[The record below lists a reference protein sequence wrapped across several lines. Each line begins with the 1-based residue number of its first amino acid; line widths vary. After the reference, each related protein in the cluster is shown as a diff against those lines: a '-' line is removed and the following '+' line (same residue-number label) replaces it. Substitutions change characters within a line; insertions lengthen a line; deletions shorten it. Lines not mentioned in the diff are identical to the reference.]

1 MNNEGIQQSC
11 LFHNFDFYENNAN
24 EIRRQIVPTEL
35 LRFIHIVKECELYSV
50 IVYADTG
57 KYNTLS
63 PLTSFSCSTIDQL
76 PSTLFQALSV
86 LHSSIK
92 NLNYHGVMVSEHI
105 KYTEKDGIPVL
116 SCSLPVIINNK
127 VKHLLAVRSLMKKPF
142 TEALNELVSVRDKL
156 MEEYNITP
164 IKSICNQD
172 KIYLLQSLRNIIN
185 N

>member
-63 PLTSFSCSTIDQL
+63 PLTSFSCSTIEQL
-76 PSTLFQALSV
+76 PSMLFQALSV
-86 LHSSIK
+86 LHSRIK
-92 NLNYHGVMVSEHI
+92 NLSYHGIMVSEHI
-105 KYTEKDGIPVL
+105 KHTEQNEIPVL
-116 SCSLPVIINNK
+116 SCSLMITVNGK
-127 VKHLLAVRSLMKKPF
+127 AKHLLVVRSLMKKSF
-142 TEALNELVSVRDKL
+142 TEALDEIVSIRDKL

-164 IKSICNQD
+164 LESLSLQD
-172 KIYLLQSLRNIIN
+172 KTYLLQSLRNIIN

>member
-1 MNNEGIQQSC
+1 MNNESIQQSC
-11 LFHNFDFYENNAN
+11 LFHNFDFYENNVN
-24 EIRRQIVPTEL
+24 EIRRQIVPSEL

-63 PLTSFSCSTIDQL
+63 PLTSFSCSTIEQL
-76 PSTLFQALSV
+76 PSMLFQALSV

-105 KYTEKDGIPVL
+105 KYTEKDGIPVID
-116 SCSLPVIINNK
+116 CSMMVTVDGK
-127 VKHLLAVRSLMKKPF
+127 AKHLSAVRSLSRKPF
-142 TEALNELVSVRDKL
+142 TDALNEIVSIRDKL

-164 IKSICNQD
+164 LESLSIQD
-172 KIYLLQSLRNIIN
+172 KTYLLQSLRNIIN

>member
-1 MNNEGIQQSC
+1 MNNDAIQRYC
-11 LFHNFDFYENNAN
+11 LSHTFKFYESDAN
-24 EIRRQIVPTEL
+24 DIRRQIVPPEL
-35 LRFIHIVKECELYSV
+35 LRFIHIVKDCGLYSI

-86 LHSSIK
+86 LYSRIK

-116 SCSLPVIINNK
+116 SCSLMITVNGRA
-127 VKHLLAVRSLMKKPF
+127 KHLLVVRSLMKKSF
-142 TEALNELVSVRDKL
+142 TDALDEIVSIRDKL

-164 IKSICNQD
+164 LESLSLQD
-172 KIYLLQSLRNIIN
+172 KTYLLQSLRNIIN